1 MPAGCGEFDMGAAG
15 VGAHALDVLADNIEL
30 LALLMYHVG
39 DVTEQLVQLANR
51 LFDVADLGLALDD
64 ERFLE
69 IDLILRCEAQ
79 LLLLLELLL
88 LVGLMLR
95 AAGAGSVL
103 IKGGTRGG
111 GGAAL
116 FFDGATL

>member
-1 MPAGCGEFDMGAAG
+1 
-15 VGAHALDVLADNIEL
+15 
-30 LALLMYHVG
+30 
-39 DVTEQLVQLANR
+39 
-51 LFDVADLGLALDD
+51 
-64 ERFLE
+64 
-69 IDLILRCEAQ
+69 
-79 LLLLLELLL
+79 
-88 LVGLMLR
+88 MLR